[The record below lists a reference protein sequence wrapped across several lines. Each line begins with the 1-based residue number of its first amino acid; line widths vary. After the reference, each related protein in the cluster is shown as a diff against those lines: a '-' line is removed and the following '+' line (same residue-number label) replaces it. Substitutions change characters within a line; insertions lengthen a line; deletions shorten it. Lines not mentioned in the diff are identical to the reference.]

1 MTNSLSKGY
10 ATHTEITNKLK
21 EAKENE
27 NAYGITKQAQKFLT
41 VATTLIYYSFTSV
54 IFAGVSVWGFQSYA
68 FGNATNINGLVFTIA
83 LVISAPIGLALAK
96 HTNFSAMAKA
106 RDLST
111 LVIRLLI
118 LLAVLTG
125 VWYEAISSSSNL
137 QEKAFHAVENGKTGE
152 SILNSGI
159 TITAGNN
166 PALAKAEF
174 QLVSCERKLSE
185 GSVKDCRNSAAAVKS
200 LKEQAAL
207 DRKALSEANVS
218 AITAKQAAI
227 DKERDSHVLPA
238 AKAIAEGFGTSL
250 AAGTFIVVVVSS
262 FFFELI
268 HLSTVFSERGNLAKR
283 YELDNALQAL
293 KLEYFRMVGKPY
305 SPLDFK
311 DDRIIDL
318 SSSELTTQA
327 NAPITESEDKSQ
339 YEIRV
344 KGTPFQ
350 DKPPIGFVRESASE
364 NKFKWQNEADKPE
377 KTRVGFGFI
386 HTPSPV
392 KEYDQTIVMPTAERG
407 VYTDVPRL
415 HANNPLESTANTV
428 RVSTREIGVSTREI
442 GVSTHEPVYTR
453 FSAIPTYEEGLC
465 KWCGM
470 DLKAFRKGTKFCKED
485 HKDKYWNLYKPANRR
500 LRREL

>member
-1 MTNSLSKGY
+1 MNNSLSKGY
-10 ATHTEITNKLK
+10 ATHAEITSKLK

-27 NAYGITKQAQKFLT
+27 NAYDITKQSQKFLT

-106 RDLST
+106 RDLTT
-111 LVIRLLI
+111 LVIRMLI
-118 LLAVLTG
+118 LLAILTG

-137 QEKAFHAVENGKTGE
+137 QEKAFHSVENGKTGE

-159 TITAGNN
+159 TITTGNN

-185 GSVKDCRNSAAAVKS
+185 GSVKDCRNSAASVKS

-207 DRKALSEANVS
+207 DRKALSEANAS

-238 AKAIAEGFGTSL
+238 AKAIAEGFGISL

-283 YELDNALQAL
+283 YELDNALQVL
-293 KLEYFRMVGKPY
+293 NLEYFRIVGKPY

-318 SSSELTTQA
+318 SSRELTTQT
-327 NAPITESEDKSQ
+327 NTPITESEDKSQ

-364 NKFKWQNEADKPE
+364 NKFKWQNEVDKPE
-377 KTRVGFGFI
+377 KAPFGFGFI
-386 HTPSPV
+386 HTPSPT
-392 KEYDQTIVMPTAERG
+392 KEYPQTIVMPTDKRG
-407 VYTDVPRL
+407 VYADVPRL
-415 HANNPLESTANTV
+415 HPNNHSESAPYNI
-428 RVSTREIGVSTREI
+428 RVPARETGVPARET
-442 GVSTHEPVYTR
+442 GVPAREPDYTR
-453 FSAIPTYEEGLC
+453 FSEIPTYEEGLC
-465 KWCGM
+465 KWCGA
-470 DLKAFRKGTKFCKED
+470 DLKDFRKGTKFCKED
-485 HKDKYWNLYKPANRR
+485 HKNKYWNLCKPSNRR